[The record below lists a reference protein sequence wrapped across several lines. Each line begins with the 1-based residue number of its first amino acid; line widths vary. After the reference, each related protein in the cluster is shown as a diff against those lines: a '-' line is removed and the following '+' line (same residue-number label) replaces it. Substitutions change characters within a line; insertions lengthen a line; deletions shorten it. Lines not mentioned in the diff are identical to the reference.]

1 MNPEQKVQLSLAVL
15 LTGLV
20 IVFVMLIFLTCLI
33 KRYGSILSKFM
44 EKNNISNETKAVSVP
59 VPVLAS
65 RANNP
70 KAAPVTEAGIPE
82 EVIAAISA
90 AVYMMYGNSG
100 AAVTG
105 IRRSVQSTR
114 SAWSMAGLLDNT
126 RPF

>member
-1 MNPEQKVQLSLAVL
+1 MNLEQKVQLSLTVL

-20 IVFVMLIFLTCLI
+20 IVFVMLIFLTYLI
-33 KRYGSILSKFM
+33 KGYGSVLSKFM
-44 EKNNISNETKAVSVP
+44 EKNNISKEAKAAP
-59 VPVLAS
+59 APAPVLAS
-65 RANNP
+65 RANSP

-100 AAVTG
+100 AAVTS